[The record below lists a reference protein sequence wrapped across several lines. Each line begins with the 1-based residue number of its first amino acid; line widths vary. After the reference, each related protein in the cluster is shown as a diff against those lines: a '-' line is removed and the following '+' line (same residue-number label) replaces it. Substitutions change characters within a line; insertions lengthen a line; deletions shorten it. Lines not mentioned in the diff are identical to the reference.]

1 MADKDERRVLGRL
14 RRENAPGGR
23 KKSYQVYVTDAEEA
37 ELTRL
42 AESAGM
48 TVPRL
53 LFESA
58 LRSDV
63 TTSTRRAEAI
73 AEIFAVRRLMANV
86 ANNVNQV
93 ARFANSDSVFPAEA
107 EALVAEY
114 RELVPRM
121 SSALEQ
127 L

>member
-23 KKSYQVYVTDAEEA
+23 KKSFQVYVTDAEEA
-37 ELTRL
+37 ELSRL
-42 AESAGM
+42 AELAGM

-58 LRSDV
+58 LRSDI

-93 ARFANSDSVFPAEA
+93 AKFANSESAFPAEA

-114 RELVPRM
+114 RGLVPRM
-121 SSALEQ
+121 SSALGQ